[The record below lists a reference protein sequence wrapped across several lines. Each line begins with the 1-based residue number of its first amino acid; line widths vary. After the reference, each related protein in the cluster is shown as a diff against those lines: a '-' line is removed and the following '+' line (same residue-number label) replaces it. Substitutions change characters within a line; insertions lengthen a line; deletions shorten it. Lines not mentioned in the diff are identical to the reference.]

1 MHIFFKY
8 SIFVANNYHIY
19 GIMQNISPILSVI
32 VISHNQR
39 EELKRCIDSILN
51 MRLSY
56 PFEIIISDDRSTDG
70 TFELAQQYEHLA
82 LQKSSTDAE
91 NDIKF
96 PSTLF
101 RIIALQ
107 CNSDECQP
115 ANNSQRSGYNRCNA
129 YPYAQGRYIA
139 HVDADDYFL
148 PNATVYEKQIQALE
162 QHPECALAMSN
173 CLCVNEGEPIENGKS
188 WTLPRKMT
196 DGEVIN
202 EKNFIQG
209 DFFRINQCFMQRRNP
224 YIDPVALYG
233 KRYVD
238 AVITYHHLQFGK
250 VVWVD
255 ACDYVYVGHTTSVTG
270 QMAKANHDADV
281 IWCMALYIPALIP
294 QWKSFFLS
302 PSYYAELRRVL
313 SLALSNYQLQKKNS
327 AGLKGMN
334 VFVYNCFNKTTLS
347 ANDKHRLKCANYIM
361 TFANRT
367 QSHRLV
373 APLIYKLLIR

>member
-1 MHIFFKY
+1 
-8 SIFVANNYHIY
+8 
-19 GIMQNISPILSVI
+19 MQNNLPPILSI
-32 VISHNQR
+32 IIISHNQR
-39 EELKRCIDSILN
+39 EDLRRCINSILQ
-51 MRLSY
+51 MRLTY
-56 PFEIIISDDRSTDG
+56 TCEIIVSDDRSIDG
-70 TFELAQQYEHLA
+70 TFELAQEYAQLFQTFTSQHSNT
-82 LQKSSTDAE
+82 KTDISSSSPVDSY
-91 NDIKF
+91 
-96 PSTLF
+96 PLF
-101 RIIALQ
+101 ANLTRFLALQ

-129 YPYAQGRYIA
+129 YPYAQGKYIA

-148 PNATVYEKQIQALE
+148 PDATVYQRQIETLE

-173 CLCVNEGEPIENGKS
+173 CLCVNEDEPIEKGKQ
-188 WTLPRKMT
+188 WRLPRDMQN
-196 DGEVIN
+196 GEVLS
-202 EKNFIQG
+202 EKEFIQS
-209 DFFRINQCFMQRRNP
+209 DFFRINQCFMQRR
-224 YIDPVALYG
+224 IASADPVALYG

-255 ACDYVYVGHTTSVTG
+255 ACDYMYVGHTTSVTG
-270 QMAKANHDADV
+270 QLAKANHDADV
-281 IWCMALYIPALIP
+281 IWCLALYIPALIP

-313 SLALSNYQLQKKNS
+313 SLAISGYRLQEKNR

-347 ANDKHRLKCANYIM
+347 VNDKRRLLCANHIM

-367 QSHRLV
+367 QSHQLV
-373 APLIYKLLIR
+373 APLLYKLLIR

>member
-1 MHIFFKY
+1 MSTLPPTL
-8 SIFVANNYHIY
+8 SII
-19 GIMQNISPILSVI
+19 I
-32 VISHNQR
+32 ISHNQR
-39 EELKRCIDSILN
+39 EDLRRCINSILQ
-51 MRLSY
+51 MRLTY
-56 PFEIIISDDRSTDG
+56 TCEIIVSDDRSIDG
-70 TFELAQQYEHLA
+70 TFELAQEYAQLFQTFTSQHSNT
-82 LQKSSTDAE
+82 KTDISSSSPVDSY
-91 NDIKF
+91 
-96 PSTLF
+96 PLF
-101 RIIALQ
+101 ANLTRFLALQ

-129 YPYAQGRYIA
+129 YPYAQGKYIA

-173 CLCVNEGEPIENGKS
+173 CLCVNEDELIEKGKP
-188 WTLPRKMT
+188 WTLPRQMA
-196 DGEVIN
+196 DGEIIN
-202 EKNFIQG
+202 EKDFIQN

-224 YIDPVALYG
+224 DINPVALYG

-238 AVITYHHLQFGK
+238 AVITYHHLQYGK

-281 IWCMALYIPALIP
+281 MWCMALYIPALIP

-302 PSYYAELRRVL
+302 PNYYAELRRVL

-327 AGLKGMN
+327 TGLKGMN

-347 ANDKHRLKCANYIM
+347 ANDKRRLKCANYIM

-373 APLIYKLLIR
+373 APLLYKLLIR